1 MNAKKILKRNLVAVV
16 CAGMLFNPVI
26 TAFAFETEDTRA
38 EKNPTMILNIKDNEV
53 DKEYTGL
60 QFNLFAGV
68 YDKEKKKSMNINCGH
83 YDTEDKSSIRVEIPK
98 DIFNKFTDE
107 NRYEISFYIE
117 PTNVRGE
124 CFVDDTGDIYYKGE
138 ENESYDVILER
149 YNYTINIF
157 EGSLTLTPPKKLE
170 YKIGE
175 ELDLAGSWTI
185 GCGVIESNLDNEH
198 YGVWDDFGTPLS
210 LQRMDSYEFDNS
222 RPGEYVIKYSP
233 RRSNTNTE
241 YRVSVKP
248 SEFTV
253 TVVESERPKGLTAK
267 ISIVDADTGES
278 IKGIKAA
285 LFEENKKYQNI
296 SPSSDKLIAMWDT
309 SNVSER
315 LFTETDFDP
324 DKSYYIGFEEVPK
337 DYTESLSLYKEGYKF
352 VESKFFRFEN
362 ENDNTDWTIKLK
374 HNEEPPK
381 PDGTFNFRLY
391 ERYSG
396 LREDSNNIGVA
407 EIKDSDGNSLG
418 FFPLDRDFELPDGE
432 FSSTV
437 SIFSKDYK
445 CFSDE
450 TINFSVKD
458 GKTETNLDYNVERSD
473 FADVGNGDSNNDG
486 TVDMS
491 DIVLI
496 MQSLANPSRYGV
508 NGTDENHITEAGNLR
523 ADIDRNGVTNMD
535 AVTIQ
540 KYLLGY
546 FDIK

>member
-1 MNAKKILKRNLVAVV
+1 MKAKKLLKRNLAAVI
-16 CAGMLFNPVI
+16 CAGMIFNPVI
-26 TAFAFETEDTRA
+26 TAYAAETEVTST
-38 EKNPTMILNIKDNEV
+38 EKNPTIVLNIKDNEV
-53 DKEYTGL
+53 DKEYKGL
-60 QFNLFAGV
+60 QFDLVAGV
-68 YDKEKKKSMNINCGH
+68 YDKEKDKNLNINCGH
-83 YDTEDKSSIRVEIPK
+83 YDTGDKSSISVEIPK
-98 DIFNKFTDE
+98 DIFNTFTDE
-107 NRYEISFYIE
+107 NRYKVSFYIN

-124 CFVDDTGDIYYKGE
+124 CFADGIGDIYYKGE
-138 ENESYDVILER
+138 ENESYDIILER
-149 YNYTINIF
+149 YKYNIIS
-157 EGSLTLTPPKKLE
+157 GSLTLNIPTKLE

-175 ELDLAGSWTI
+175 ELDLTGGSTF
-185 GCGVIESNLDNEH
+185 GSGSMGTNLDDVTR
-198 YGVWDDFGTPLS
+198 GMWDDFGSPLS
-210 LQRMDSYEFDNS
+210 LQRVDAYDFDNS
-222 RPGEYVIKYSP
+222 KPGEYVIKYRP
-233 RRSNTNTE
+233 WRSYTAEE
-241 YRVSVKP
+241 YNVSVKP
-248 SEFTV
+248 GEFIV
-253 TVVESERPKGLTAK
+253 TVVDSERPEGATAK

-285 LFEENKKYQNI
+285 LFKEDKKNRDI
-296 SPSSDKLIAMWDT
+296 SPDSDKLIAMWDT

-324 DKSYYIGFEEVPK
+324 DKDYYIGFEEVPK
-337 DYTESLSLYKEGYKF
+337 DYTNSLSRYQEGYKF
-352 VESKFFRFEN
+352 SDLKLFTFEN
-362 ENDNTDWTIKLK
+362 GNDNTDWTIKLK
-374 HNEEPPK
+374 RNEEKPK

-396 LREDSNNIGVA
+396 LRENSNNIGVA

-458 GKTETNLDYNVERSD
+458 GKTGSTLDYNIERSD
-473 FADVGNGDSNNDG
+473 FADVGNGDSNYDG
-486 TVDMS
+486 TIDMS

-523 ADIDRNGVTNMD
+523 ADIDGNGVTNMD